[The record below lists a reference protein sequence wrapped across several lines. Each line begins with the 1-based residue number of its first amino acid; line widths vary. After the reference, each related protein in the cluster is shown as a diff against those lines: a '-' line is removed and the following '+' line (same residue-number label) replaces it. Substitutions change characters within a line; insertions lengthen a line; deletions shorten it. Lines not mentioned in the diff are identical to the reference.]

1 MSHKAFIDSINFKNC
16 TFENILDEKNYRI
29 EEVKTIGV
37 FNPDRWREEF
47 GKKTTRNLVDAKII
61 HSSNGSVIPLKR
73 YAANRKMQVIEFA
86 GINGYTSR
94 SKLLN
99 DVLLEIKEQFEDS
112 YVCRIDIA
120 IDMEKIPMSIIK
132 ELKEKRT
139 PFKYGYTTYYKT
151 CKEKKTNQHI
161 DIKHYNK
168 AITDKLSYPLER
180 LEFCFKSQ
188 YFRKIKFK
196 DVETIFNKMQKGI
209 KRFSGLVVEIQSL

>member
-16 TFENILDEKNYRI
+16 TFENILDERFII

-47 GKKTTRNLVDAKII
+47 GHKTKRHLVEAKII
-61 HSSNGSVIPLKR
+61 HTLNGSAIPLKR
-73 YAANRKMQVIEFA
+73 HSVNQSIQIMEFA
-86 GINGYTSR
+86 GINGYTDK
-94 SKLLN
+94 SKLLK
-99 DVLLEIKEQFEDS
+99 DVLLELKEKLKDS
-112 YVCRIDIA
+112 YIHRIDIA
-120 IDMEKIPMSIIK
+120 IDMEKIPISVIK

-161 DIKHYNK
+161 DIKHYDK

-180 LEFCFKSQ
+180 LEFCFKGQ

-196 DVETIFNKMQKGI
+196 DVEIIFNKMKKGI